1 MNLLGIFKNF
11 HLYLLKN
18 KNMYNNRY
26 FHYWNKLKFDY
37 NECLGRIASTK
48 PVKKHMRRMK
58 TLEWRIRINRKEFIV
73 NPLGGGKHTF
83 HLFNRSSMEIKNV
96 GQLRK
101 IIENLPNDFE
111 IEMRVRRKLTD
122 EELKNCRY
130 PYPYDTEYLTLEFD
144 DIGVSNKVLCLGV
157 TSNE

>member
-1 MNLLGIFKNF
+1 
-11 HLYLLKN
+11 
-18 KNMYNNRY
+18 MYNNRY

-58 TLEWRIRINRKEFIV
+58 TLEWRIIINRKEFIV
-73 NPLGGGKHTF
+73 NPLGKKHTF
-83 HLFNRSSMEIKNV
+83 HLFNRSSMKIKNV

-101 IIENLPNDFE
+101 IIENLPDDYE
-111 IEMRVRRKLTD
+111 IEMRIRRKLTD

-144 DIGVSNKVLCLGV
+144 DIGVSDKVLCLGV
-157 TSNE
+157 TSNG